1 MLKKLLCT
9 LALLAGIQLP
19 VSAGIINADFSA
31 GATNWVDL
39 SGSGSLQFVQG
50 QAILSTGNGVDAL
63 SAVLMQGDD
72 DNGSFSFSNA
82 IAVPLLTQFLSFD
95 LMLAGRSH
103 DDTENGS
110 GLFTD
115 SLTLALYSAAGQ
127 ASDLIFS
134 NLIAKVSPQRLQ
146 LDISALA
153 GHNIIISFEL
163 SDEDD
168 GLNHMFAL
176 DNLVFET
183 KQQQVAAPAVMFLI
197 LPALLWLFSLRQR
210 RYVLS

>member
-1 MLKKLLCT
+1 MLRKLIFT
-9 LALLAGIQLP
+9 LALLSGIQLP
-19 VSAGIINADFSA
+19 VSAGIMNADFSA

-50 QAILSTGNGVDAL
+50 QAILSTGSGVDAL

-72 DNGSFSFSNA
+72 ENGLFTFSHA

-95 LMLAGRSH
+95 LMLAGRSQ
-103 DDTENGS
+103 DDTESGS

-115 SLTLALYSAAGQ
+115 SLSLALYSAAGQ

-134 NLIAKVSPQRLQ
+134 NLIAKASPQRLQ

-153 GHNIIISFEL
+153 GHDIIISFEL

-168 GLNHMFAL
+168 GFNNMFAL
-176 DNLVFET
+176 DNLAFESR
-183 KQQQVAAPAVMFLI
+183 QQQVAAPAVMFLM
-197 LPALLWLFSLRQR
+197 LPALLWLFRLRQR
-210 RYVLS
+210 QAAS